1 MSELQAALQLLMADR
16 HSAEARQ
23 FFERLLRYIE
33 ARAGSVTRT
42 AWSDL
47 LSPEEVEEVVA
58 EVLKRLMTG
67 ALTRFRGDSLGELF
81 AFVRTVTDRC
91 VWQRAQRRLRERRL
105 LQGPASEEVLAWF
118 GEDAMPQEIIERV
131 PEVPLN
137 EADQGFLREL
147 IASSSKA
154 EYARRQGV
162 SRAAVTQRVQRVM
175 ARIEAL
181 SPKDQAA
188 VASWMRLTARE
199 TLAGE
204 P

>member
-67 ALTRFRGDSLGELF
+67 ALDPLPRGQP
-81 AFVRTVTDRC
+81 R
-91 VWQRAQRRLRERRL
+91 RALRLRAHRHRPL
-105 LQGPASEEVLAWF
+105 RVAARPA
-118 GEDAMPQEIIERV
+118 P
-131 PEVPLN
+131 PP
-137 EADQGFLREL
+137 
-147 IASSSKA
+147 
-154 EYARRQGV
+154 
-162 SRAAVTQRVQRVM
+162 
-175 ARIEAL
+175 
-181 SPKDQAA
+181 
-188 VASWMRLTARE
+188 
-199 TLAGE
+199 
-204 P
+204 